1 MRLKVLD
8 SEFNVPC
15 SGFMVRCVSLLGA
28 MLLLCGC
35 KGRWEDYEKII
46 GYRGKARTNPFLASE
61 RLLEELGHEVK
72 DVKTLVNL
80 PPHDS
85 VIFLSG
91 EGVLPEGR
99 ARQLLRWSF
108 SGGHLV
114 YCLGGTRP
122 YNDFEFS
129 FGTFLSALF
138 QEEQEDAILEQMG
151 VKAKKRFPTEEAE
164 DLVKEAMK
172 KAEESAK
179 QEDGEAAPPAT
190 APQPEGKAN
199 EGKPKEAGEEEPEEE
214 EEEKD
219 RDDSWLE
226 SVREVRWNGESYQLS
241 LGGRQHLVL
250 ERDLRRGEFSAGD
263 KGESLALHLQHGM
276 GQVTVLAHARPF
288 RNRWIGERDHARWLS
303 ALVGEGREREV
314 LWVAAASQS
323 FFGLLWRHGWMVVV
337 TLAACLVF
345 WMWRQMPRFG
355 PLAEVELDPTRRFA
369 SHVGALGEFF
379 WRMRRGAVLVAAAR
393 EAAWTLIR
401 ERHRSLDDGSRKI
414 NDVLAEA
421 IATRSGLPVK
431 RVVAAFEMPAPASA
445 HQFVPLMRDLQA
457 IRRAL

>member
-1 MRLKVLD
+1 M
-8 SEFNVPC
+8 FI
-15 SGFMVRCVSLLGA
+15 VRILTLLVA
-28 MLLLCGC
+28 SLLLCGC

-72 DVKTLVNL
+72 DVKTLVKL

-99 ARQLLRWSF
+99 ARQLLRWSY

-129 FGTFLSALF
+129 FGSFLSALL
-138 QEEQEDAILEQMG
+138 QEEQKDPILDQLG

-164 DLVKEAMK
+164 ELVKGALK
-172 KAEESAK
+172 QVEESAK
-179 QEDGEAAPPAT
+179 KKDGKETPPAADSKT
-190 APQPEGKAN
+190 ENKDKKADKDD
-199 EGKPKEAGEEEPEEE
+199 EDED
-214 EEEKD
+214 EEKD
-219 RDDSWLE
+219 DAWLE
-226 SVREVRWNGESYQLS
+226 AVREVRWNGDSYQLS
-241 LGGRQHLVL
+241 LGGRQNLML
-250 ERDLRRGEFSAGD
+250 ERDLRRGEFSAGA
-263 KGESLALHLQHGM
+263 KNESLALHLQHGM
-276 GQVTVLAHARPF
+276 GHVTVLAHARPF

-314 LWVAAASQS
+314 LWVAAATQS

-345 WMWRQMPRFG
+345 WLWRQMPRFG

-379 WRMRRGAVLVAAAR
+379 WRMRRGDVLVAAAR
-393 EAAWTLIR
+393 EAVWSLIR

-414 NDVLAEA
+414 SDVLAES
-421 IATRSGLPVK
+421 IASRSGLPVK
-431 RVVAAFEMPAPASA
+431 RVVVAFEISAPVSA